1 MAEHRVKMSDELS
14 RVHRFER
21 EIELAGTETVDSPL
35 GTGVLTPELPRR
47 HDSNYVFL
55 ERATSAQEAIAEAD
69 RILGGAGR
77 THRVILTFD
86 EDLAVR
92 LSPQFQALGWL
103 IQRHLFMAQRR
114 EPEKRADTS
123 IVREVDESVLRPGR
137 TREILSQ
144 PWGTP
149 EVARQLLDA
158 KVMLGER
165 AKTRFFGV
173 VVDGEIVAWSD
184 LYLAQGVGQVE
195 DVATAAEHRGKG
207 YATAVVLRAAE
218 EARRAGAD
226 LVFLVADDYDWPKE
240 LYARLGFDPIGRVY
254 KFIRP

>member
-1 MAEHRVKMSDELS
+1 VTDELA

-21 EIELAGTETVDSPL
+21 EIELAGTETVESPL
-35 GTGVLTPELPRR
+35 GAGVLTPELPRR

-55 ERATSAQEAIAEAD
+55 ERAESAQEAIAEAD

-86 EDLAVR
+86 ENLADR
-92 LSPQFQALGWL
+92 LSPEFQALGWL
-103 IQRHLFMAQRR
+103 IQRHVLMVHRR
-114 EPEKRADTS
+114 DPQKRADTS

-137 TREILSQ
+137 TREIVAQ

-149 EVARQLLDA
+149 ELARQLLEA
-158 KVMLGER
+158 KVMLAER
-165 AKTRFFGV
+165 AETRFFGV
-173 VVDGEIVAWSD
+173 EVNGEIVAWSD

-195 DVATAAEHRGKG
+195 DVATASEHRGKG
-207 YATAVVLRAAE
+207 YATAVVLRAVE
-218 EARRAGAD
+218 EAQRAGAD
-226 LVFLVADDYDWPKE
+226 LVFLVADDYDWPKQ
-240 LYARLGFDPIGRVY
+240 LYGRLGFDPVGHVY

>member
-1 MAEHRVKMSDELS
+1 VTDELA

-21 EIELAGTETVDSPL
+21 EIELAGTERVDSPL
-35 GTGVLTPELPRR
+35 GLGVLTPELPRR

-55 ERATSAQEAIAEAD
+55 ERAANAQEAIAEAD

-77 THRVILTFD
+77 SHRVILTFD
-86 EDLAVR
+86 EGLADR
-92 LSPQFQALGWL
+92 LSPEFQALGWL
-103 IQRHLFMAQRR
+103 IQRHVFMVQRR
-114 EPEKRADTS
+114 EPEKHGDTS
-123 IVREVDESVLRPGR
+123 IVREVGESALRPGR
-137 TREILSQ
+137 TREIVAQ

-149 EVARQLLDA
+149 ELAVQLLDA
-158 KVMLGER
+158 KVMLADR
-165 AKTRFFGV
+165 AETRFFGV
-173 VVDGEIVAWSD
+173 EVDGEIVAWSD

-195 DVATAAEHRGKG
+195 DVATASEHRGKG
-207 YATAVVLRAAE
+207 YASAVVLRAVG

-240 LYARLGFDPIGRVY
+240 LYARLGFDPIGRIY